1 MKNIIFLNKF
11 YAPKIITVLFWVQVV
26 TYILS
31 GLYFL
36 LSTTFI
42 EDKIVGSILLLFG
55 AIFARFISEILAV
68 PFRIYEKVCKI
79 YDKMAADEEK
89 CSVENTVKETAE

>member
-11 YAPKIITVLFWVQVV
+11 YAPKIINVIFWVQAVV
-26 TYILS
+26 YTLS
-31 GLYFL
+31 GLFFIIDGYYADERIYGLFL
-36 LSTTFI
+36 F
-42 EDKIVGSILLLFG
+42 LFG
-55 AIFARFISEILAV
+55 AIVARLTAELMIV

-89 CSVENTVKETAE
+89 YQAEANKVVE

>member
-11 YAPKIITVLFWVQVV
+11 YAPKIINVIFWVQAVLY
-26 TYILS
+26 TLAGLYYILDGYYTDERIY
-31 GLYFL
+31 GLFL
-36 LSTTFI
+36 F
-42 EDKIVGSILLLFG
+42 LFG
-55 AIFARFISEILAV
+55 AIVARLTAELMIV

-89 CSVENTVKETAE
+89 FQAAENKTAE

>member
-11 YAPKIITVLFWVQVV
+11 YAPKIITVLFWAQVV
-26 TYILS
+26 IYILS

-55 AIFARFISEILAV
+55 AIFARIISEFMAV

-89 CSVENTVKETAE
+89 FQAAENKTAE